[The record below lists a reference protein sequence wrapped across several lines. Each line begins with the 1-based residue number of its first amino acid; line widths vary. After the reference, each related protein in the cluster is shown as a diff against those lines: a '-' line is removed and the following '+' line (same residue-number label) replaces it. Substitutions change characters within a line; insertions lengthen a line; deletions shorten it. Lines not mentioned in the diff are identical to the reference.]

1 MRQEG
6 RDREGIWATAEVKA
20 VQTDPSDEAARK
32 RLEEL
37 RRLIDHH
44 NYRYHVLD
52 DPEVS
57 DAEYDRLMRELRE
70 LEAQYPQWVTPDSP
84 TQRVGAPPAQG
95 FTPVQHRIP
104 LLSLDNA
111 YQADDLRAWEARLER
126 ALGHR
131 PGGYVVELKIDGL
144 AVALTYQD
152 GLLVRGATRG
162 DGRTGEDV
170 TTNLRTIR
178 AIPLRLRRPVSLDVR
193 GEVYMVRSAFERLN
207 RQREEA
213 GEPTFANPRNA
224 AAGSVRQL
232 DPTIT
237 AQRPLNIFFYTLAL
251 LEGED
256 RPATQWESLRLLQE
270 LGLRTNP
277 NVRRCQSLDE
287 VLEAIAYWADHRHL
301 VDYETDG
308 IVVKVDRLEEQERLG
323 ATSHAPRWAIA
334 YKFPAEQAITRLLD
348 IRVNVGRTGAVTP
361 FAVLEPVRVAGSTV
375 SRATLHNEDFIR
387 EKDIR
392 IGDTVVI
399 QKAGDVIPELV
410 RVLPEKRT
418 GGERLFRM
426 PERCP
431 VCGAQVYRPPGEAIA
446 RCMGAACPAQ
456 LLEGLLHFGS
466 RDAMDI
472 DGLGPAVITQ
482 VVEKGWVKD
491 AADLYHLQAGQLE
504 GLERMGRK
512 SAANLVAA
520 LERSKGRGLE
530 RLLFALGIRLVG
542 QRAAQDLAR
551 HFRTMERLQAATRE
565 ELLAVDEV
573 GEKMAD
579 SILRWFGEE
588 QNRRLVQRLAEVGV
602 AMEAV
607 SPVPGT
613 DGGQAG
619 APRPWAGL
627 KFVLTGTLEGWT
639 RSEASRLIE
648 ALGGEVVGS
657 VSRKTD
663 YVVAGADPGS
673 KLTRAMELGRPVLDE
688 AAFRE
693 FLEQARRQA
702 AGEGTPS

>member
-1 MRQEG
+1 MTTKP
-6 RDREGIWATAEVKA
+6 A
-20 VQTDPSDEAARK
+20 PEAARQ

-44 NYRYHVLD
+44 NYRYYVLD

-57 DAEYDRLMRELRE
+57 DAEYDRLMQELRE
-70 LEAQYPQWVTPDSP
+70 LEARHPEWVTPDSP
-84 TQRVGAPPAQG
+84 TQRVGAPPAAG
-95 FTPVQHRIP
+95 FTPVEHQIP

-111 YQADDLRAWEARLER
+111 FGPEDLAAWEARITR
-126 ALGHR
+126 ALGRR
-131 PGGYVVELKIDGL
+131 PSGYVVELKIDGL
-144 AVALTYQD
+144 AIALTYRD
-152 GLLVRGATRG
+152 GVLVRGATRG

-170 TTNLRTIR
+170 TTNLRTVR
-178 AIPLRLRRPVSLDVR
+178 AIPLRLRQAVSVDVR

-207 RQREEA
+207 REREAA
-213 GEPTFANPRNA
+213 GEPLFANPRNA

-237 AQRPLNIFFYTLAL
+237 ARRPLSIFTYTVAAI
-251 LEGED
+251 EGAP
-256 RPATQWESLRLLQE
+256 RPATQWESLELLRE

-277 NVRRCQSLDE
+277 HVRRCATLDE
-287 VLEAIAYWADHRHL
+287 VVETIAAWSERRHE

-308 IVVKVDRLEEQERLG
+308 IVVKVDRLDEQEQLG

-334 YKFPAEQAITRLLD
+334 YKFPAEQAVTRLRE

-361 FAVLEPVRVAGSTV
+361 YAVLDPVRVAGSTV
-375 SRATLHNEDFIR
+375 SRATLHNEDYIR

-392 IGDTVVI
+392 IGDTVII

-418 GGERLFRM
+418 GEERIFQM
-426 PERCP
+426 PDRCP
-431 VCGAQVYRPPGEAIA
+431 VCGGQVYRPPGEAIA

-456 LLEGLLHFGS
+456 LVEGLFHFGS

-472 DGLGPAVITQ
+472 DGLGPVVIRQ
-482 VVEKGWVKD
+482 LVERGWVKD
-491 AADLYHLQAGQLE
+491 AADLYQLRAQDLAQ
-504 GLERMGRK
+504 LERMGAK

-520 LERSKGRGLE
+520 IEASKGRGLE

-551 HFRTMERLQAATRE
+551 HFGSMDRLRQASRE

-579 SILRWFGEE
+579 AIVRWFGEE
-588 QNRRLVQRLAEVGV
+588 QNLRLVERLA
-602 AMEAV
+602 
-607 SPVPGT
+607 
-613 DGGQAG
+613 QAG
-619 APRPWAGL
+619 VVMTAATAQRAGDPAERPWQGRT
-627 KFVLTGTLEGWT
+627 FVLTGTLESWT
-639 RSEASRLIE
+639 RSEATKLIE
-648 ALGGEVVGS
+648 GLGGQVVGS

-663 YVVAGADPGS
+663 YVVVGADPGS
-673 KLTRAMELGRPVLDE
+673 KLEKARQLGRPVLDE
-688 AAFRE
+688 AAFRAM
-693 FLEQARRQA
+693 LEEAQRQA
-702 AGEGTPS
+702 GIEVTPS

>member
-1 MRQEG
+1 MATEPTEQAS
-6 RDREGIWATAEVKA
+6 RERE
-20 VQTDPSDEAARK
+20 

-57 DAEYDRLMRELRE
+57 DAEYDLLVQELRE
-70 LEAQYPQWVTPDSP
+70 LEARHPEWVTPDSP

-95 FTPVQHRIP
+95 FVPVAHRIP

-111 YQADDLRAWEARLER
+111 YRSEELAAWEARLER
-126 ALGHR
+126 ALGRR
-131 PGGYVVELKIDGL
+131 PSGYVAELKIDGL
-144 AVALTYQD
+144 AVALTYQE

-178 AIPLRLRRPVSLDVR
+178 AIPLRLRRPVSLEVR
-193 GEVYMVRSAFERLN
+193 GEVYMVRSAFEALN
-207 RQREEA
+207 AHRERA
-213 GEPTFANPRNA
+213 GEPLFANPRNA

-232 DPTIT
+232 DPSIT
-237 AQRPLNIFFYTLAL
+237 AGRPLSIFLYTLSAV
-251 LEGED
+251 EGREQ
-256 RPATQWESLRLLQE
+256 PETHWESLALMRE

-277 NVRRCQSLDE
+277 HVRRCASLDE
-287 VLEAIAYWADHRHL
+287 VLSYVAYWGEHRHE

-308 IVVKVDRLEEQERLG
+308 IVVKVDRLDEQERLG

-334 YKFPAEQAITRLLD
+334 YKFPAEQAVTRVQD
-348 IRVNVGRTGAVTP
+348 IQVNVGRTGAVTP
-361 FAVLEPVRVAGSTV
+361 FAILDPVRVGGSTV
-375 SRATLHNEDFIR
+375 SRATLHNEDYIR
-387 EKDIR
+387 EKDVR

-410 RVLPEKRT
+410 RVLPERRT
-418 GGERLFRM
+418 GGERAFHM

-456 LLEGLLHFGS
+456 LVEGLLHFGS

-472 DGLGPAVITQ
+472 DGLGPAVIGQ
-482 VVEKGWVKD
+482 LVERGWVRD
-491 AADLYHLQAGQLE
+491 AADLYGLSAAQLE
-504 GLERMGRK
+504 DLERMGKK

-520 LERSKGRGLE
+520 VERSRGRGLE

-551 HFRTMERLQAATRE
+551 HFRTLDRLRAASRE
-565 ELLAVDEV
+565 ELMAVDEV

-588 QNRRLVQRLAEVGV
+588 QNRRLVERLAAAGV
-602 AMEAV
+602 SLEAA
-607 SPVPGT
+607 SAAPAEE
-613 DGGQAG
+613 AG
-619 APRPWAGL
+619 AGRPWEGL

-639 RSEASRLIE
+639 RPEATRVIE
-648 ALGGEVVGS
+648 GLGGEVVGS

-673 KLTRAMELGRPVLDE
+673 KLEKARELGRPVLDE
-688 AAFRE
+688 AAFRAL
-693 FLEQARRQA
+693 LEEARREA
-702 AGEGTPS
+702 SSGEGVP